1 MINQAPKISY
11 RANVSEKY
19 FRYFSEKTFS
29 AESIVVSDLGD
40 VPSLFSRLT
49 AHASRL
55 TVISLLSCQIVE
67 S

>member
-29 AESIVVSDLGD
+29 AESLKRRDS
-40 VPSLFSRLT
+40 SLRS
-49 AHASRL
+49 
-55 TVISLLSCQIVE
+55 E
-67 S
+67 

>member
-29 AESIVVSDLGD
+29 AESEITFDPSYSQVV
-40 VPSLFSRLT
+40 
-49 AHASRL
+49 
-55 TVISLLSCQIVE
+55 
-67 S
+67 